1 VQTKLAEQSYYQGS
15 VDGVIG
21 STTLQAI
28 RQYQTDHGL
37 AVTGKIDPKLLDA
50 LGVEYKQEKL
60 KADYSIPKK
69 PAEVTIR

>member
-1 VQTKLAEQSYYQGS
+1 VE
-15 VDGVIG
+15 
-21 STTLQAI
+21 AI
-28 RQYQTDHGL
+28 RQYQADHEL